1 MVEFTNSTT
10 ADSKEHPHVAL
21 IHKFYNFIGQGNME
35 KLRTILKEDIVWHL
49 AGKSPL
55 AGEWQGVDDIFLN
68 SDSIG
73 ATVLRLGDG
82 AFGSELLHVFAN
94 DIRAVSITRD
104 YYTGE
109 GNHFDLRLM
118 LFFAVEDGQIAE
130 IWEVPFDQY
139 EFDRFFNLQQERLS
153 KVADAHVTQS
163 RPSPSAAQL
172 IATAKRYIELS
183 NRGTTIGMETIFALG
198 AVYEGGSDHPSATG
212 TEGFRVEGR
221 GEILRT
227 HQDFFDGLQR
237 GTWTVPDE
245 NYVLTAPNVVE
256 FDIVNVTLIPHDGES
271 AAHTAHEVMRFNN
284 DGLVVHVGG
293 YVKESVEPT

>member
-1 MVEFTNSTT
+1 MVKFTNSTT

-21 IHKFYNFIGQGNME
+21 IHEFYETIGQGYME

-55 AGEWQGVDDIFLN
+55 AGEWRGFDGIFLD
-68 SDSIG
+68 SDGIG
-73 ATVLRLGDG
+73 ATVFRLGDG
-82 AFGSELLHVFAN
+82 AFGSDLLHVFAN
-94 DIRAVSITRD
+94 DTSAVSITRD

-130 IWEVPFDQY
+130 IREVPFDQY

-153 KVADAHVTQS
+153 EVMDAHMTQS
-163 RPSPSAAQL
+163 GPSPSAAQL

-183 NRGTTIGMETIFALG
+183 NQGTTVGMEAVFAPD
-198 AVYEGGSDHPSATG
+198 AIYESGPDHPAGTG
-212 TEGFRVEGR
+212 AEGLRFEGR
-221 GEILRT
+221 DEILRT
-227 HQDFFDGLQR
+227 HQAFFDGLQR

-245 NYVLTAPNVVE
+245 NYILTAPNVVE
-256 FDIVNVTLIPHDGES
+256 FDIVNVTIVPYDGKS
-271 AAHTAHEVMRFNN
+271 AAHTAHEVMRFNK
-284 DGLVVHVGG
+284 DGLAVHVGG
-293 YVKESVEPT
+293 YGKEPTEPM